1 VVTVLDV
8 TIARPA
14 PANMRHE
21 EQDPEKRKTQKEE
34 QKEEWT
40 YTAPRR
46 CPKRPKWLYPT
57 ARLPTEEIFD
67 NIWAGAQLTSGFVWS
82 LAMAGVI
89 AAVGLFLNSSV
100 MLVASML
107 ISPMMGPV
115 LAITFGMAIKTHP
128 RQSITRGLM
137 RGLSATSPVWL
148 SDDDKVQLENKIR
161 VKDIVQF
168 QARLTLPGGN
178 LAKCSATVQ
187 AGVLVKIVKKSSLTG
202 EKKACIL
209 KEIEKLS
216 HSPEKQVAILK
227 DRLHCLSTTGETL
240 PTGETKT
247 VTVTRLG
254 RVDEIQVEQTHEP
267 NRTGKEQKGALTK
280 SKVLGLRLMRGEHE
294 FEKEWRDEWTTDAGD
309 RPRGCVRVHACCK
322 TDTKVRVDHT
332 IAATECD
339 WHNLTKELEVG
350 DQVPFLNHVATIV
363 KKERIHKDE
372 KKSKYEVRW
381 NPAEALDQKSYDT
394 EGVVRVHE
402 KRYTSK
408 DFGKARRLL
417 IKEGVKSEAV
427 GALVAFL
434 MGFCCAPIFLELTD
448 PRDSGTSDDS
458 LRFGQFWGWPPL
470 TSEMESRGNP
480 WNFFVGLVF
489 AMASGIVVGNGATG
503 GGTNALVGVAI
514 SASLLP
520 PVVNSGMCVS
530 FALLGPII
538 GGAADDWH
546 DVWGPDEETKA
557 WREQPFDSTMIN
569 SLRSIDSLQWKFL
582 VLAVISFSLYL
593 MNIIVILSVSWLV
606 FVVKRVEFRDP
617 DVLRKESQNARD
629 NHFQPLPK
637 VTHIGAMAAA
647 TVAAD
652 AVRTSSAVEAPS
664 DVSGAA
670 ISVAAKIA
678 ADIDVGTKDG
688 GVAPLRRDRVSFAG
702 LADIHTIFDEE
713 EEEEE
718 KGWGGGEEE
727 AHASLTL
734 AADLKS
740 EATKMRMRRVL
751 QNQTVRS
758 RRGRRKD
765 SFLMGHDQGAVVDQP
780 ELRRAVAQTMKS
792 GQEAVG
798 GYVQSI
804 VCWFSLMGRR
814 TSAAQL
820 VLLWLGAP
828 YTSLNAMR
836 C

>member
-1 VVTVLDV
+1 
-8 TIARPA
+8 
-14 PANMRHE
+14 
-21 EQDPEKRKTQKEE
+21 
-34 QKEEWT
+34 
-40 YTAPRR
+40 
-46 CPKRPKWLYPT
+46 
-57 ARLPTEEIFD
+57 
-67 NIWAGAQLTSGFVWS
+67 
-82 LAMAGVI
+82 
-89 AAVGLFLNSSV
+89 
-100 MLVASML
+100 
-107 ISPMMGPV
+107 
-115 LAITFGMAIKTHP
+115 
-128 RQSITRGLM
+128 
-137 RGLSATSPVWL
+137 
-148 SDDDKVQLENKIR
+148 
-161 VKDIVQF
+161 
-168 QARLTLPGGN
+168 
-178 LAKCSATVQ
+178 
-187 AGVLVKIVKKSSLTG
+187 
-202 EKKACIL
+202 
-209 KEIEKLS
+209 
-216 HSPEKQVAILK
+216 
-227 DRLHCLSTTGETL
+227 
-240 PTGETKT
+240 
-247 VTVTRLG
+247 
-254 RVDEIQVEQTHEP
+254 
-267 NRTGKEQKGALTK
+267 
-280 SKVLGLRLMRGEHE
+280 
-294 FEKEWRDEWTTDAGD
+294 
-309 RPRGCVRVHACCK
+309 
-322 TDTKVRVDHT
+322 
-332 IAATECD
+332 
-339 WHNLTKELEVG
+339 
-350 DQVPFLNHVATIV
+350 
-363 KKERIHKDE
+363 
-372 KKSKYEVRW
+372 
-381 NPAEALDQKSYDT
+381 
-394 EGVVRVHE
+394 
-402 KRYTSK
+402 
-408 DFGKARRLL
+408 
-417 IKEGVKSEAV
+417 
-427 GALVAFL
+427 
-434 MGFCCAPIFLELTD
+434 
-448 PRDSGTSDDS
+448 
-458 LRFGQFWGWPPL
+458 
-470 TSEMESRGNP
+470 
-480 WNFFVGLVF
+480 
-489 AMASGIVVGNGATG
+489 
-503 GGTNALVGVAI
+503 
-514 SASLLP
+514 
-520 PVVNSGMCVS
+520 
-530 FALLGPII
+530 
-538 GGAADDWH
+538 
-546 DVWGPDEETKA
+546 
-557 WREQPFDSTMIN
+557 
-569 SLRSIDSLQWKFL
+569 LQWKFL

-804 VCWFSLMGRR
+804 VCWFSVMGRR